1 MKKTVSSLASSCVL
15 ALLLISCQSEKQ
27 GTSDLL
33 SSDHIYKYTDLE
45 TRWNSF
51 ENPGSGKGSGGSE
64 NKGAKGH
71 PYDYIKAGESKELM
85 NVTGSGIIT
94 RMWFTI
100 RERSPQ
106 MLRSLKIEMFWDGE
120 DKPAVSAPFGDFFGN
135 GLGRMVAHEN
145 ALFACPEGRSFVCY
159 IPMPFKTGARVVLT
173 NEGNADLT
181 MVFYD
186 INFVQ
191 TKKMEAGSLY
201 FHCYWNRDTATVPGI
216 DYTIL
221 PLTAGKGRFLG
232 VSFGVMANP
241 LYEKSWW
248 GEGEVKMY
256 IDGDGNLPTLI
267 GTGTE
272 DYIGTGWGQGAFINR
287 FSGCPVADTGKDH
300 WTFYRFHVPDPV
312 MFRSDIRVT
321 IQAMGGNMKA
331 VVIGMLEKDVP
342 LIPVTIQDQN
352 NFIRLMDME
361 QPVDLKNPSLIDGW
375 TNFYRSDDWCSTAYF
390 YLDRPVSGLPALAET
405 GLRLY
410 GLE

>member
-1 MKKTVSSLASSCVL
+1 MKNHSLLPASLFWL
-15 ALLLISCQSEKQ
+15 AIALSCQSEKQ
-27 GTSDLL
+27 EI
-33 SSDHIYKYTDLE
+33 SSQSAAEKLYLYQDIE

-51 ENPGSGKGSGGSE
+51 ENPTSGKGTGGSE

-71 PYDYIKAGESKELM
+71 PYDYIRAGESKELM
-85 NVTGSGIIT
+85 NVTGPGIIT

-120 DKPAVSAPFGDFFGN
+120 NKPAVSAPFGDFFGN

-145 ALFACPEGRSFVCY
+145 ALFASPEGRSFVSY
-159 IPMPFKTGARVVLT
+159 IQMPFRTGAKVVLT
-173 NEGNADLT
+173 NEGSTDLT
-181 MVFYD
+181 MIFYD

-191 TKKMEAGSLY
+191 TKKWETGSLY
-201 FHCYWNRDTATVPGI
+201 FHCFWNRDTATVPGI
-216 DYTIL
+216 DYTVL
-221 PLTAGKGRFLG
+221 PHISGRGRFLG
-232 VSFGVMANP
+232 VSFGVMADP
-241 LYEKSWW
+241 RYEKSWW

-256 IDGDGNLPTLI
+256 IDGDKSLPTLI

-272 DYIGTGWGQGAFINR
+272 DYIGTAWGQGAFINR

-300 WTFYRFHVPDPV
+300 WAFYRFHVPDPV
-312 MFRSDIRVT
+312 MFDSDIRVS

-331 VVIGMLEKDVP
+331 VVSGMLEKGVP

-352 NFIRLMDME
+352 NFIRLLDLDK
-361 QPVDLKNPSLIDGW
+361 PVDLKDPSLIDGW

-390 YLDRPVSGLPALAET
+390 YLDKAASELPALAKT
-405 GLRLY
+405 NLRIY
-410 GLE
+410 RME